1 MPSDKRQLYEF
12 DVRVPLMIRG
22 PNVTPGRVVKVILFC
37 LLTLNPTNPRLITEA
52 SVNVYFRGFRII
64 FLEVGRFIIY

>member
-22 PNVTPGRVVKVILFC
+22 PNVTPGRVVKVILYS
-37 LLTLNPTNPRLITEA
+37 LLTLNPNQPHLH
-52 SVNVYFRGFRII
+52 VNVYFRGFRII

>member
-22 PNVTPGRVVKVILFC
+22 PNVTPGRVVKVILYS
-37 LLTLNPTNPRLITEA
+37 LLTLNPNHPIYMSTCI
-52 SVNVYFRGFRII
+52 
-64 FLEVGRFIIY
+64 LEVLGSYFWKLVDLLFTKDQ